1 MAVTSGFFN
10 SVNGDRKYTA
20 EQIGNYFEGLI
31 RNGVFKEIGDGFK
44 VQAGSGMNITV
55 GTGRAFINCH
65 WIKNSTV
72 LTLPIAAADAQYDR
86 IDAVKLRL
94 DSSESA
100 RKIDIIV
107 DTGTPNSGGKSPVR
121 SGNVYELTIA
131 HVKVSAA
138 ATSIKQ
144 SDITD
149 YRSTQYCG
157 WADILVNHPDIETS
171 NPTVPPPSVAL
182 SFGDRFSV
190 ITGINRD
197 SNGHVKNY
205 DIKLYQ
211 LPTAPE
217 VTVKNVVAP
226 APSMPINSPGD
237 TVYLNHVVDG
247 EVASSHLI
255 TGGGGT
261 KVKSHSSGSG
271 TINGVIEITSSCANT
286 GTFTHDTANI
296 TIDTGFTDTPKMFKL
311 YYYDSG
317 ENTVKPAVECRPELD
332 APFNLI
338 NHSGLP
344 INSIEFEGG
353 TATIDA
359 ATSTGLSMMWEA
371 YI

>member
-1 MAVTSGFFN
+1 MAITSGFFN

-31 RNGVFKEIGDGFK
+31 RNGVFKEIGDGLK

-65 WIKNSTV
+65 WVKNSAV

-157 WADILVNHPDIETS
+157 WADILVDHPNIETS
-171 NPTVPPPSVAL
+171 NPTSPSTESPGYGGRIVVVSNIDCDA
-182 SFGDRFSV
+182 
-190 ITGINRD
+190 
-197 SNGHVKNY
+197 NGHVTNFE
-205 DIKLYQ
+205 IKLLE
-211 LPTAPE
+211 LPEKPNT
-217 VTVKNVVAP
+217 KNVVAP

-247 EVASSHLI
+247 AVVSSHLV

-271 TINGVIEITSSCANT
+271 TVDGVIEITSSCANT
-286 GTFTHDTANI
+286 GTFSHNTANI
-296 TIDTGFTDTPKMFKL
+296 TIDTGFNDTPKMFKL

-332 APFNLI
+332 TPFNLI

-344 INSIEFEGG
+344 INSIGFEGG

-359 ATSTGLSMMWEA
+359 ATSTGLSMMWDA